1 MAISSDGSF
10 LVVADTR
17 LHFIRKLVIST
28 GETRLIAG
36 SPGDPGYEG
45 WDKIEDG
52 TRNNEGFEGVYGT
65 KAKFRRP
72 SGVAL
77 TPDDRY
83 AIIAD
88 TGKKSIILIHPPD
101 QFRFEV
107 ISRIE

>member
-45 WDKIEDG
+45 WNKGEEDDDG
-52 TRNNEGFEGVYGT
+52 EWILRNEGFEGVDG
-65 KAKFRRP
+65 AEAMFNQP

-77 TPDDRY
+77 TPDDKY
-83 AIIAD
+83 AIVAD
-88 TGKKSIILIHPPD
+88 EGDCVNTC
-101 QFRFEV
+101 QFWNE
-107 ISRIE
+107 